1 MGKVRYGIENVYYAL
16 VDSKTGKYGTP
27 KALKGATA
35 LTTEAEGDSNSFYA
49 DDTKYAVFETNAGY
63 TGTLTIASLEDD
75 ARVDLLGETKDA
87 MGGIYEAVD
96 STPNAFAMMYKIK
109 GNVCD
114 QNFVFYEVT
123 LSRPSQEANTT
134 SDSTDPDTVELN
146 FTAVPHEMP
155 IGTDTKKVT
164 KYSMELS
171 DTNKEVYNG
180 WFTEVKTPSAGA

>member
-16 VDSKTGKYGTP
+16 IDSKTGEYKTP
-27 KALKGATA
+27 KPLKGATA

-49 DDTKYAVFETNAGY
+49 DNTKYAVFETNAGY

-75 ARVDLLGETKDA
+75 ARVDLLGEVKDA
-87 MGGIYEAVD
+87 MGGVYEDVD
-96 STPNAFAMMYKIK
+96 SLGNAFALMYKVK

-134 SDSTDPDTVELN
+134 SDSTDPDTVELD
-146 FTAVPHEMP
+146 FTAVPHEMT
-155 IGTDTKKVT
+155 IGSSTKKVT

-180 WFTEVKTPSAGA
+180 WFTEVKTPQAGA

>member
-16 VDSKTGKYGTP
+16 VDPKTGKYGDP

-35 LTTEAEGDSNSFYA
+35 LTTEAEGDSTSFYA

-63 TGTLTIASLEDD
+63 TGTLTIASLEDE
-75 ARVDLLGETKDA
+75 ARVDLLGEVKDA
-87 MGGIYEAVD
+87 MGGIYEASD

-146 FTAVPHEMP
+146 FTAVPHEIT
-155 IGTDTKKVT
+155 IGTEVKKVT

-171 DTNKEVYNG
+171 ETNKEVYNG